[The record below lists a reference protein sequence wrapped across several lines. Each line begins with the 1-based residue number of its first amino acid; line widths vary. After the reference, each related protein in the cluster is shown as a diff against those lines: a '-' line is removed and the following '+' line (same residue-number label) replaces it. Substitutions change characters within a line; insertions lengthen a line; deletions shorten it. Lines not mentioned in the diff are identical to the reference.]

1 MPIERVR
8 SERFL
13 LPEIPFLIEPK
24 PVDFATLP
32 NIRILADDGSATGV
46 IPHLGDSSWLRNP
59 PAPLVV
65 SQPVELKEFSQVV
78 RCGESVQIMRWAA

>member
-1 MPIERVR
+1 MTTERMRVR
-8 SERFL
+8 RFI
-13 LPEIPFLIEPK
+13 LPEIPSYIEPE
-24 PVDFATLP
+24 PVDVATLP